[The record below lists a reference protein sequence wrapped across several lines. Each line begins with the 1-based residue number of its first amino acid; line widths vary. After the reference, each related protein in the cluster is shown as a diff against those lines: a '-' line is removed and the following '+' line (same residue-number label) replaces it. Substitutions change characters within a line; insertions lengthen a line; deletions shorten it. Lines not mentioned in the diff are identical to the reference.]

1 MVVREGTGWARL
13 QRAGVASGTPIDLLT
28 LALCRDP
35 QDLEAT
41 EPHAAHLLRQYRMRQ
56 LGDVSA
62 AELQERVGMDA
73 YESLRFLATLELGR
87 RVGASSHGE
96 VSTITGD
103 KDAYEAVKHIEDA
116 KQEKVITVLLDTKN
130 HILGTITVHIGTLD
144 ASLIG
149 PREVFRDAVR
159 ENAAALVVAHN
170 HPSGDPTPSQEDIAV
185 TKRLNEVGEILGI
198 RLLDHIIVGKGKY
211 VSLRKEGKF

>member
-1 MVVREGTGWARL
+1 M
-13 QRAGVASGTPIDLLT
+13 
-28 LALCRDP
+28 
-35 QDLEAT
+35 
-41 EPHAAHLLRQYRMRQ
+41 
-56 LGDVSA
+56 
-62 AELQERVGMDA
+62 
-73 YESLRFLATLELGR
+73 
-87 RVGASSHGE
+87 
-96 VSTITGD
+96 
-103 KDAYEAVKHIEDA
+103 KHIEDA

-170 HPSGDPTPSQEDIAV
+170 HPSGDPTPSPEDIAV